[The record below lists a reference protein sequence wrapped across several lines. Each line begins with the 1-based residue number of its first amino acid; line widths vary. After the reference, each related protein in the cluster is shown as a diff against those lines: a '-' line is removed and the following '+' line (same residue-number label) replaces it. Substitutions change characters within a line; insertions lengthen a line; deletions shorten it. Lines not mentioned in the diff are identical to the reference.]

1 MKTYLWNIL
10 EATSQWLNALLG
22 GNPNITISASAYLNR
37 HKRPW
42 VYKAINALF
51 FRQEDHCRDS
61 WVSDIQ
67 FARKA
72 LFELGAPK
80 REPTGPIRHDTF

>member
-1 MKTYLWNIL
+1 MKTYAWNVL
-10 EATSQWLNALLG
+10 EAVSQLGNALLG

-42 VYKAINALF
+42 LYRAINRLF
-51 FRQEDHCRDS
+51 FWQEDHCRDS
-61 WVSDIQ
+61 WVNDIV
-67 FARKA
+67 FARRA

-80 REPTGPIRHDTF
+80 AEPTGKPNPDW

>member
-1 MKTYLWNIL
+1 MKTYAWNVL
-10 EATSQWLNALLG
+10 EAVSQLGNALLG

-42 VYKAINALF
+42 LYRAINRLF
-51 FRQEDHCRDS
+51 FWQEDHCRDS
-61 WVSDIQ
+61 WVADIV

-80 REPTGPIRHDTF
+80 YEPTGSANPDW